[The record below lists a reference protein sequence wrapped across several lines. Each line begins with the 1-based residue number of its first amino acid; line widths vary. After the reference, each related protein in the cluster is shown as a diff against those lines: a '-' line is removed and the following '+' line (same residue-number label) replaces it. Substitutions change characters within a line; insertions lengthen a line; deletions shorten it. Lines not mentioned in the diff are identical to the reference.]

1 MLFLLSQNVC
11 TIIIINLLAFEQF
24 RFSIPASVSVTGLV
38 RKRILKTK
46 IAVVADNYLIHFI
59 FHLFLYYD

>member
-24 RFSIPASVSVTGLV
+24 RFSIPASVSVTALV
-38 RKRILKTK
+38 LNRIVKTK